1 MTVTA
6 FHSIGNLS
14 LNDSEDS
21 CLETVE
27 LVKFDDLYKTIHAFF
42 LENLVGYD
50 DINDQEKSIQI
61 INLKDFMECWRT
73 FNVLPTDQD
82 SITTS
87 GSNNIVSSINGF
99 IGEYLNSL
107 TNLLTFKTTSTQT
120 ILQLLSKIQND
131 NIFHKNVAI
140 TTDDEFLDKIN
151 ILTISNFFISQL
163 CNISAINRQI
173 LHSEPLI
180 DLLLSILNSQ
190 NDQFGENSIL
200 SLSYAKLLESI
211 AIHGMTF
218 KQVELL
224 ESICLN
230 DSQLLEC
237 FYNIIKE
244 SKYSSNVNELI
255 LSNNSNIKIPKIKF
269 RDLNKGFTLQMWLK
283 LVDSPLYTPPSL
295 SMSTSSS
302 LIMERYDFILLNDS
316 NNKHTVLKYTIV
328 NDKLC
333 INFIN
338 PITKKFE
345 SKTFENFSI
354 ESNNLYHL
362 VLVHKRVNIKNS
374 SRVDLFVNGDY
385 IQCVNILNPF
395 MYLKDESI
403 FNDGDNDSNDNNNIQ
418 NSINSSTIT
427 TSTDITTGTTTTNDN
442 VQNSNKNSLLTKSSF
457 QNLRNVLSNTKKN
470 SNNGFGSS
478 IFGISN
484 NNNKN
489 NQTNNGNNRSSDN
502 LKNVEFN
509 LILQGTQ
516 SNSIL
521 NFNLSIISIMILSSP
536 QSYEWILLSYNLSPK
551 YSGEFQDEYIN
562 RFLSPN
568 THLLMKFKIQEMID
582 NNGYELLSTELNH
595 YLISSH
601 KNSIFNLLFSNLK
614 STQLKCSDIVFKLN
628 SKSCKISSYTNNL
641 IVKYSSGSDRWLNEN
656 QSVPKL
662 SSKNII
668 IENFQEQNIIFIKP
682 THTILDI
689 IYSLGGIH
697 IPLHLIESSTNSKDL
712 LNSIDLLFFILQNEY
727 RSLLEFE
734 SKNGYDILATILKK
748 KKKLIN
754 VDILDSVLEFV
765 GYNHLSPMNS
775 ILLNTSAF
783 KSLIT
788 DFEIWKP
795 FNKNKS
801 KSSLEVFKFL
811 LFQFTVFGQDSIYSS
826 YNIVKMSNL
835 GLIKKIIQA
844 LQSGV
849 FNEYI
854 LTGLHDCLLILVKAN
869 PTPETMKLLSLYIV
883 SALSMTHNSLTSEIR
898 NQTSEETLQRKCGL
912 IVLDVIVSVICDPNS
927 IALPPGLN
935 NGDHRLSKLNGMFGE
950 KNRQMGSEVKHLNIL
965 NNGKNNNNSS
975 SNLQENNIRF
985 KKIFK
990 HINIRW
996 ILLLLSDT
1004 NSEVISLSLKLLIKL
1019 LTLPNSNGKK
1029 IKERK
1034 FLQDSLLIGIL
1045 NTLLQKWWD
1054 IEEISVIILCAVFD
1068 ISYQNLGLQF
1078 NLESLSKLL
1087 APHKN
1092 NSNDDNNNSKSSK
1105 IMIPTM
1111 PSFLYFINSMCRSC
1125 ILDIKE
1131 NKMES
1136 NKDSNVKFIESYIS
1150 MIHNLNPLIIN
1161 DFRMNEDITDILI
1174 RMKDIKL
1181 DSLYDKLL
1189 KVQVNGFIKLIKSSE
1204 NSKKKLMIKIIEEFE
1219 CDELNS
1225 FQFSTTIL
1233 SGIIRFLKGNLDH
1246 IQGDSSYLDDIL
1258 KIITAYFKSRNYM
1271 NWSSNHYLL
1280 VAENIGTIIEVIDS
1294 SNSKIRKQ
1302 RSWRDVNDEFFI
1314 IFIEFLNLSIVNL
1327 MSDNEP
1333 NYRNS
1338 VKICLTELMFHQSFF
1353 FSNQSLSNDLF
1364 LTLISDLWKASISVD
1379 DDVLSNLSV
1388 NCLRT
1393 CYMYCSQRFSDV
1405 SSDLTNDFQL
1415 QVVFTKNFESL
1426 LSLNDEEIK
1435 SQLLGSNSKLIEL
1448 VDDLVLREYNKLNN
1462 NDDDEHGNSLKD
1474 ESELM
1479 AQVFKRDAICDEKA
1493 SAIFLKEFQPIKY
1506 RIVNIQKK
1514 IYNRNIQD
1522 HNDDLIYYNSM
1533 YQLIIENSPLSKLN
1547 KKWLLDSA
1555 EGPDRMRKKIVPKI
1569 VYSDIS
1575 TDEKEESSNSE
1586 VTTRQELPESVHGSS
1601 SNSSSDSLQPVSADN
1616 ELMDTS
1622 STHSVES
1629 HESFEVVNDQND
1641 LEVAPE
1647 DQNRKVLRSLYVGDR
1662 VHAIVNVTQILGLE
1676 AIHSIL
1682 IIGVSH
1688 LYLTSNYFHVLSY
1701 DNSSNEIVDI
1711 KDAPESELDP
1721 YIKFITGHEDKNT
1734 NTGGG
1739 SKDESDRK
1747 STHTTRSWEMKTLV
1761 SVTKRKF
1768 LFRNVGLELFF
1779 NDGSSILLT
1788 CLNKSKASSL
1798 FNSLSSRIVNKV
1810 KDEDLAEALQV
1821 SSNPNLGINYSA
1833 LTDSLSGS
1841 FASNTSSTTSLANKL
1856 SQAFSS
1862 NLSSHDLS
1870 LNATKKWRQG
1880 EISNFYYLM
1889 ILNTIAGRTFNDLT
1903 QYPVFP
1909 WIIADYTS
1917 EELDLEDPKTF
1928 RDLSKPMGAQ
1938 TPVRAMKF
1946 KQRYE
1951 ELEGTDAPLFHYG
1964 THYSTSMIVT
1974 SYLIRLEPFVQS
1986 YLLLQGGKF
1995 DHADRLFYSI
2005 PKAWKSSS
2013 EENTSDVR
2021 ELIPEFFYLPDF
2033 LINSN
2038 NFEFGLLQN
2047 GNTINNVELPPW
2059 AKNDPKIFIQKNREA
2074 LESEYVSKHLHE
2086 WINLIFGDLQ
2096 RGSKAVENLNVFHP
2110 LCYNGAID
2118 LDKIETERERHVT
2131 TGIIHNFGQTPLQIF
2146 SKSHP
2151 VKNVTT
2157 KIDIEFDRLPE
2168 FPLLITDNNI
2178 NINSKNSFEV
2188 KRIELNS
2195 KSSKWMSRDNIR
2207 RKSKYLNIKRFMN
2220 NTGGLIINGSIYEN
2234 LHDDEIT
2241 FVEVLNDFIF
2251 ATGCKD
2257 GTIHV
2262 YKYDINVG
2270 GSGSSNNN
2278 GNLMS
2283 RPRPYSKIG
2292 GNSSYQNSEN
2302 MIMAGRNTISR
2313 ADTGLNSINGDN
2325 SNSNGGDMS
2334 NDQGDC
2340 RVNLVSI
2347 LRGHR
2352 SSIIDIKVSSLY
2364 KIFVSLDIEGKIILW
2379 DRLKMCKIRDLGEFS
2394 DIDYKKFTSVSIDDY
2409 TGNIFCCNNNNEVLI
2424 YTINGELIIKQK
2436 ITNDSIYC
2444 IESVNFIT
2452 CDNNDVDI
2460 NKISHYY
2467 FDSDLFVV
2475 GTNKSVSIFGLVVNQ
2490 DSQWEIKLIKKLKIS
2505 ESDIDN
2511 DLRINSVKMI
2521 LKIELN
2527 GEGLN
2532 VFRCEVIGGDNRG
2545 RLIFWKS

>member
-1 MTVTA
+1 MAVTE
-6 FHSIGNLS
+6 FQDIGNLS
-14 LNDSEDS
+14 LQDNEDS
-21 CLETVE
+21 YTGSEE
-27 LVKFDDLYKTIHAFF
+27 LVKFDDLYRTIHTFF
-42 LENLVGYD
+42 FENLAGYD
-50 DINDQEKSIQI
+50 DINNQEKSIQI
-61 INLKDFMECWRT
+61 INLKDFMECWRN
-73 FNVLPTDQD
+73 FNVLASDQD

-87 GSNNIVSSINGF
+87 GPDNIVSSINGF

-107 TNLLTFKTTSTQT
+107 TSLLTFKTTSTEKFV
-120 ILQLLSKIQND
+120 QLLSKITTQNL
-131 NIFHKNVAI
+131 FHKNVDI
-140 TTDDEFLDKIN
+140 TTDEEYAEKIN
-151 ILTISNFFISQL
+151 LLTISNFFITQL

-173 LHSEPLI
+173 LHSEPLT
-180 DLLLSILNSQ
+180 DLLLSILNPQ
-190 NDQFGENSIL
+190 NDQFGDKSIL

-211 AIHGMTF
+211 AIHGMSF

-224 ESICLN
+224 ESICLK

-237 FYNIIKE
+237 FCNIIKA
-244 SKYSSNVNELI
+244 SKYSSNAKEII
-255 LSNNSNIKIPKIKF
+255 LSNNSKIKIPKIKF
-269 RDLNKGFTLQMWLK
+269 RDLNKGFTVQMWLK

-302 LIMERYDFILLNDS
+302 LIMERYDFMMLNDS
-316 NNKHTVLKYTIV
+316 NNKHSILKYTIV
-328 NDKLC
+328 NDKFC
-333 INFIN
+333 VNFIN
-338 PITKKFE
+338 PLTKKFE

-354 ESNNLYHL
+354 ESNTLYHL

-395 MYLKDESI
+395 MYLKDETI
-403 FNDGDNDSNDNNNIQ
+403 FNDCNKDSNENNN
-418 NSINSSTIT
+418 SR
-427 TSTDITTGTTTTNDN
+427 TTNDSTTN
-442 VQNSNKNSLLTKSSF
+442 TTTSVTTANENAENSNRNSLLTKSSF
-457 QNLRNVLSNTKKN
+457 QNLKNVLSNTKKN

-478 IFGISN
+478 IFGNSN
-484 NNNKN
+484 NNNNSN
-489 NQTNNGNNRSSDN
+489 NQANIRNNKSSDN
-502 LKNVEFN
+502 LKNVEFD
-509 LILQGTQ
+509 LILQGTR

-521 NFNLSIISIMILSSP
+521 NFNLSIINIMILSSP
-536 QSYEWILLSYNLSPK
+536 QSYEWILLSYNLSPT
-551 YSGEFQDEYIN
+551 YSGEFQDEYLN

-568 THLLMKFKIQEMID
+568 SHLLMKFKIQEMID

-614 STQLKCSDIVFKLN
+614 STQLKCSDIVLKLN
-628 SKSCKISSYTNNL
+628 AKSCKISSNTNNNM
-641 IVKYSSGSDRWLNEN
+641 IVKYSSGSDVWLNEK

-662 SSKNII
+662 SCKNII
-668 IENFQEQNIIFIKP
+668 IENYQEQNIIFINP
-682 THTILDI
+682 THSILDI
-689 IYSLGGIH
+689 VYSLGGIY

-712 LNSIDLLFFILQNEY
+712 QNSVELILFILGNEY

-754 VDILDSVLEFV
+754 VDVLDSVLEFI

-775 ILLNTSAF
+775 ILLNTLAF

-795 FNKNKS
+795 SNKNKS

-883 SALSMTHNSLTSEIR
+883 SALSMSHNSLTSEIR
-898 NQTSEETLQRKCGL
+898 NKTSEETLQRKCGL
-912 IVLDVIVSVICDPNS
+912 IVLDVVVSVICDPNS
-927 IALPPGLN
+927 IALPPGLTSS
-935 NGDHRLSKLNGMFGE
+935 DPRLSKSNFFGE
-950 KNRQMGSEVKHLNIL
+950 QNRQIGSEIKHLNFS
-965 NNGKNNNNSS
+965 NNGNSNNPS

-1034 FLQDSLLIGIL
+1034 FLQDPLLIGIL

-1054 IEEISVIILCAVFD
+1054 IDEISVIILCAVFD

-1087 APHKN
+1087 SPN
-1092 NSNDDNNNSKSSK
+1092 NSSNGDSSSRNSK

-1125 ILDIKE
+1125 LVDKKE
-1131 NKMES
+1131 NKLQS
-1136 NKDSNVKFIESYIS
+1136 NNDSSIKFIESYIS

-1161 DFRMNEDITDILI
+1161 DFRMNEDIADILI
-1174 RMKDIKL
+1174 RMKDLKL
-1181 DSLYDKLL
+1181 DSLYNKLL
-1189 KVQVNGFIKLIKSSE
+1189 KVQVDGFIKLIKSSE
-1204 NSKKKLMIKIIEEFE
+1204 NSKKKLMVKIIEEFE

-1225 FQFSTTIL
+1225 FQFTTTIL
-1233 SGIIRFLKGNLDH
+1233 SGIIKYLKDNLDY
-1246 IQGDSSYLDDIL
+1246 IQRDSSHLDDIL
-1258 KIITAYFKSRNYM
+1258 KIITTYFKSRNYM
-1271 NWSSNHYLL
+1271 KWSSSHYLL
-1280 VAENIGTIIEVIDS
+1280 VVENIGTIIKLIDS
-1294 SNSKIRKQ
+1294 SNFKIKKQ
-1302 RSWRDVNDEFFI
+1302 RIWRDVNDEFFI
-1314 IFIEFLNLSIVNL
+1314 IFIEYLNLSIVNL
-1327 MSDNEP
+1327 MSHDDP
-1333 NYRNS
+1333 DLRNN
-1338 VKICLTELMFHQSFF
+1338 VKTCLTELMFHQAFF

-1364 LTLISDLWKASISVD
+1364 LTLVSDLWKASISID
-1379 DDVLSNLSV
+1379 DEVLSNLSV

-1393 CYMYCSQRFSDV
+1393 CYMYCSQRFNDV
-1405 SSDLTNDFQL
+1405 SSDLTGDFQL

-1435 SQLLGSNSKLIEL
+1435 SQLFGSNSKLIEL
-1448 VDDLVLREYNKLNN
+1448 IDDLVLREYHKLDNN
-1462 NDDDEHGNSLKD
+1462 EDEHEHEHEEGSGNSLKD
-1474 ESELM
+1474 ESELI

-1493 SAIFLKEFQPIKY
+1493 SAIFLKEFLPIKY

-1575 TDEKEESSNSE
+1575 TDDQEDSSNSE
-1586 VTTRQELPESVHGSS
+1586 VTTRLQVPESVHDSS
-1601 SNSSSDSLQPVSADN
+1601 SSSDSLQPVSGDDD
-1616 ELMDTS
+1616 ELLDSS

-1641 LEVAPE
+1641 LEVGSE

-1721 YIKFITGHEDKNT
+1721 YIKFITGHEDKKTDTDGNE
-1734 NTGGG
+1734 NERD
-1739 SKDESDRK
+1739 SKK
-1747 STHTTRSWEMKTLV
+1747 SNHTTRSWEMKTLV

-1798 FNSLSSRIVNKV
+1798 FNNLSSRIVNKF

-1821 SSNPNLGINYSA
+1821 SSNPNLGISYSA

-1862 NLSSHDLS
+1862 NLSSHELS

-1917 EELDLEDPKTF
+1917 EELDLNNPKTF

-1938 TPVRAMKF
+1938 TPERAMKF

-2033 LINSN
+2033 LVNSN
-2038 NFEFGLLQN
+2038 NFDFGLLQN
-2047 GNTINNVELPPW
+2047 GKAINNVELPPW

-2118 LDKIETERERHVT
+2118 LDKIESERERHVT

-2151 VKNVTT
+2151 AKSVTT
-2157 KIDIEFDRLPE
+2157 KIDIEFDRIPE
-2168 FPLLITDNNI
+2168 LPLLITDNNV
-2178 NINSKNSFEV
+2178 NGNHSFAV

-2207 RKSKYLNIKRFMN
+2207 RKSKYLNIKRFMS

-2270 GSGSSNNN
+2270 SNSGD
-2278 GNLMS
+2278 GMS
-2283 RPRPYSKIG
+2283 RPPYSKIG
-2292 GNSSYQNSEN
+2292 GNSTFQNSATT
-2302 MIMAGRNTISR
+2302 IIGGRKSISR
-2313 ADTGLNSINGDN
+2313 VDTDLKSGFINGGN
-2325 SNSNGGDMS
+2325 NNDMS

-2352 SSIIDIKVSSLY
+2352 SSIIDIKVSPLY
-2364 KIFVSLDIEGKIILW
+2364 KVFVSLDSEGKIILW

-2394 DIDYKKFTSVSIDDY
+2394 DIDHKIFTSVSIDDY
-2409 TGNIFCCNNNNEVLI
+2409 TGNIFCCNNNDEVLV
-2424 YTINGELIIKQK
+2424 YTINGELIIKQRV
-2436 ITNDSIYC
+2436 TQESISC
-2444 IESVNFIT
+2444 IESVNFVT
-2452 CDNNDVDI
+2452 GCDDI
-2460 NKISHYY
+2460 DKVKKSHYY

-2475 GTNKSVSIFGLVVNQ
+2475 GTNKSISIFGLVVNEA
-2490 DSQWEIKLIKKLKIS
+2490 SQWKIELIKELKIG
-2505 ESDIDN
+2505 ECDVGV
-2511 DLRINSVKMI
+2511 DLRISSVKMM
-2521 LKIELN
+2521 LRVELN
-2527 GEGLN
+2527 GEGCN

-2545 RLIFWKS
+2545 RLIFWKT